1 MGPDRTP
8 EITASPARQPV
19 PSRNGTRGRQMASS
33 ATPIGSSGPAD
44 IPAVVSPY
52 RYLFFNSWASQSD
65 VSPQSAPPVSFS
77 QSFAV
82 TEVSRNPYTFPPPT
96 NSSIPTQGLRD
107 TMDVDSRPLRTS
119 TFPEGEDSSFAGTA
133 FSWSPTPQPFPP
145 PPASAFNP
153 AVLSITTS
161 ESVETERSSK
171 SSVSGR
177 GRGRGRGS
185 RVSSQR
191 SQAQGGAAS
200 GRDYARWDKKREE
213 DGLSPEGCLV
223 DWIAREGHWRRWKDA
238 KSTGQKDK
246 CFIAINNH
254 LEENGFPQKSKDAI
268 HAKIRAIED
277 SFKKALTWIHMTGSG
292 AYSLEPDEDGDGRS
306 PYQRELE
313 KRCKYY
319 NTLLASFGERG
330 GMIPQRVYSSMNG
343 DDNWEAEQDV
353 LCALGLAKWDFEEES
368 DDDTDDEKDDEENT
382 QEDADHSLK
391 TPTPASKTKKPAKS
405 SIGGS
410 SSASRSTRGSE
421 LVKTEDISSYLTSKS
436 KYDGK
441 RLELEEKKLRLENR
455 KARAEGIAL
464 LLKAGLSLDEARRA
478 WEVDADEEE

>member
-8 EITASPARQPV
+8 KTTAAPARQPI
-19 PSRNGTRGRQMASS
+19 PSRNSSRGRQMASS

-44 IPAVVSPY
+44 IPAV
-52 RYLFFNSWASQSD
+52 ASQSD
-65 VSPQSAPPVSFS
+65 VSTQSAPPVSFS

-82 TEVSRNPYTFPPPT
+82 PEVSRNPYTFPPPT
-96 NSSIPTQGLRD
+96 KSSFPTQGLRD
-107 TMDVDSRPLRTS
+107 TVDVDSQPLRVDA
-119 TFPEGEDSSFAGTA
+119 FPEGEDSSLAGTA

-145 PPASAFNP
+145 APASAFNP
-153 AVLSITTS
+153 AVSSITAS

-185 RVSSQR
+185 RGGSQASQR
-191 SQAQGGAAS
+191 SQVQGSAAS

-238 KSTGQKDK
+238 KSKDRK
-246 CFIAINNH
+246 TSVSSPSTII
-254 LEENGFPQKSKDAI
+254 LKKTKSKDAI

-277 SFKKALTWIHMTGSG
+277 SFKRALTWIHTTGSG
-292 AYSLEPDEDGDGRS
+292 AYSLEPDKDGDGRS

-330 GMIPQRVYSSMNG
+330 GMIPQRVYSSING
-343 DDNWEAEQDV
+343 DDNREAEHDV
-353 LCALGLAKWDFEEES
+353 LL
-368 DDDTDDEKDDEENT
+368 DTDDEKDDDENP
-382 QEDADHSLK
+382 QEDADHSLR

-410 SSASRSTRGSE
+410 SSASRSTRGSG

-436 KYDGK
+436 EYDGK
-441 RLELEEKKLRLENR
+441 RLELEEKKVKLENR

-478 WEVDADEEE
+478 WKEDDDEEE